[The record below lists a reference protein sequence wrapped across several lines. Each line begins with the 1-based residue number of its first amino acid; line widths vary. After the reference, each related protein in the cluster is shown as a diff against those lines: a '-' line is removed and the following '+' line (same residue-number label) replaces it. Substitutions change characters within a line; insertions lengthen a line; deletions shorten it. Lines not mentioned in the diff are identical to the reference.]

1 MNPLISICIPAYKR
15 TEFLKRLLDSI
26 SIQSFQDFEVIVTD
40 DSPGSDVEQLCI
52 PYKSKFLLSHFRNN
66 QPLGTPE
73 NWNEAISKATGQWIK
88 LMHDDD
94 WFSGRDSLQ
103 AFADRIKANPHVS
116 FIFSAYSKIYL
127 DEAKTEDIYVP
138 FFRYRL
144 LKKNPVTLLSTNI
157 IGPPSVVLHLNNKKF
172 VYDKKLKWLVDIDF
186 YIRYLERE
194 NPVYINR
201 AIINVGV
208 SAEQVTKETFRV
220 PAIEIPENFYLL
232 DKVGASQLKNILV
245 YDAWWRLLRNLNI
258 RKPSDII
265 DSGYTSPVPSAI
277 LNMIEFQRKIPYNIL
292 KIGAF
297 SKISMSICFTMNLSK

>member
-26 SIQSFQDFEVIVTD
+26 SFQSFKDFEVIVTD
-40 DSPGSDVEQLCI
+40 DSPGSDVQELCI
-52 PYKSKFLLSHFRNN
+52 PYKSKFPLSHFRND

-73 NWNEAISKATGQWIK
+73 NWNEAIRKASGQWIK

-94 WFSGRDSLQ
+94 WFSGADSLQ
-103 AFADRIKANPHVS
+103 TFADTIKANPQVS

-127 DEAKTEDIYVP
+127 DEAKREDVFIS

-157 IGPPSVVLHLNNKKF
+157 IGPPSVVLHLNDKKF

-186 YIRYLERE
+186 YIRYLKTG

-201 AIINVGV
+201 AIINVGM
-208 SAEQVTKETFRV
+208 SSQQVTKETFRV

-232 DKVGASQLKNILV
+232 YKVGALQLKNILV
-245 YDAWWRLLRNLNI
+245 YDAWWRLVRNLSI

-265 DSGYTSPVPSAI
+265 DSGYTSPAPSAI
-277 LNMIEFQRKIPYNIL
+277 INMIQFQSKIPSKLL
-292 KIGAF
+292 KIGAL
-297 SKISMSICFTMNLSK
+297 SKIAMCICFIWNLSK